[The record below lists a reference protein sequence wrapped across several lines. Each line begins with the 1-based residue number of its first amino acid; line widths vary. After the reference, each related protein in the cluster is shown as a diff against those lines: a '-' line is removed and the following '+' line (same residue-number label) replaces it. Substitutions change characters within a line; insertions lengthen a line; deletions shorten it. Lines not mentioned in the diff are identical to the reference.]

1 MIRKIIGDAITKVID
16 DVGEMFLKKPGGKT
30 QRVTDPDT
38 AKKMIGD
45 GAKVVSQ
52 APIRN
57 ARGLT
62 AREREA
68 IAGLGGQAGGV
79 ARTISR
85 GKTSIG
91 ELVKTGQRAKP
102 RGMGD
107 RKAVATRPK
116 PPAKRGNTMP
126 VPKPKPKPPVTARP
140 TPKPPARAGGSG
152 GGRPPGTAP
161 RPMPGARP
169 GQRPPRIVGTSR
181 GAQAGTTARQAAI
194 LAQIQKNLEET
205 SRGPERAPADPSK
218 PKGKPTPNTKKMPP
232 QGPPKAKQRPTPNTK
247 KIDPRGRSVTAGKN
261 VGFGPKG
268 NIFPSNAEERKAL
281 MLMYGGTGSEA
292 GKRAIA
298 GKQGNIA
305 KGRAAYEA
313 AKRKRLTAKKKA
325 GGSFSSKK
333 IPIVTVG
340 PKGGKNKGKVVGTAN
355 KVVKKEAGGKM
366 SSETRARSRI
376 YKAPKS
382 PMTNAKPKIKKYR
395 PTTKFPKATSKIKK
409 YRPKIDIKPFSK
421 GGKVARQVKGF
432 GAARRP
438 KK

>member
-1 MIRKIIGDAITKVID
+1 MIKKIIGDAITKVID
-16 DVGEMFLKKPGGKT
+16 DVGEMFLKKPGGKST
-30 QRVTDPDT
+30 RVTDPNT
-38 AKKMIGD
+38 AKKMIED
-45 GAKVVSQ
+45 GAKIVSQ
-52 APIRN
+52 APIRG

-68 IAGLGGQAGGV
+68 ISSLGGQAGGV

-91 ELVKTGQRAKP
+91 ELVKAGQRAKP

-107 RKAVATRPK
+107 RKAIATRPK

-140 TPKPPARAGGSG
+140 APKPPARAGGSG
-152 GGRPPGTAP
+152 GGRPPGGT
-161 RPMPGARP
+161 RPMPGGRP
-169 GQRPPRIVGTSR
+169 GQRPPRIVGTTRSAR
-181 GAQAGTTARQAAI
+181 LGATGRAALPMLI
-194 LAQIQKNLEET
+194 N
-205 SRGPERAPADPSK
+205 PPAK
-218 PKGKPTPNTKKMPP
+218 PKGPPPAEAGPSKKKRATPGGMADRKSAPKKVAPTPRAK
-232 QGPPKAKQRPTPNTK
+232 PKGMADRKSAP
-247 KIDPRGRSVTAGKN
+247 ISAGKN

-281 MLMYGGTGSEA
+281 MLMYGGTGSKA
-292 GKRAIA
+292 GKAAIA

-340 PKGGKNKGKVVGTAN
+340 PKGGRNKGKVVGTAN
-355 KVVKKEAGGKM
+355 KVTRKKSGGKV
-366 SSETRARSRI
+366 AKNNSR
-376 YKAPKS
+376 
-382 PMTNAKPKIKKYR
+382 
-395 PTTKFPKATSKIKK
+395 
-409 YRPKIDIKPFSK
+409 
-421 GGKVARQVKGF
+421 VARQVKGF

>member
-30 QRVTDPDT
+30 QRVTDPDK

-68 IAGLGGQAGGV
+68 ISGLTGQTAGV

-91 ELVKTGQRAKP
+91 ELVKSGQRAKP
-102 RGMGD
+102 KGMGD
-107 RKAVATRPK
+107 RKAVVPRPK
-116 PPAKRGNTMP
+116 PPAKRSQTAP
-126 VPKPKPKPPVTARP
+126 VPTPKPRPPAQARP
-140 TPKPPARAGGSG
+140 TPKPAARAGGSGG

-161 RPMPGARP
+161 RPMPGSRP
-169 GQRPPRIVGTSR
+169 AQRPPRIVGTTR
-181 GAQAGTTARQAAI
+181 GAQAGTAARQAAI
-194 LAQIQKNLEET
+194 LDKILKNTEKGGRGIEE
-205 SRGPERAPADPSK
+205 SQAGPIPKPMPK
-218 PKGKPTPNTKKMPP
+218 PKKPARTPD
-232 QGPPKAKQRPTPNTK
+232 TK
-247 KIDPRGRSVTAGKN
+247 KIDPKGRPKKTPDTKKIDPKGRPVSAGKN

-281 MLMYGGTGSEA
+281 MRMYGGTGSA
-292 GKRAIA
+292 AAKRALKGLQGDIVG
-298 GKQGNIA
+298 GK
-305 KGRAAYEA
+305 AAYEA
-313 AKRKRLTAKKKA
+313 AKRKRLAANKKA
-325 GGSFSSKK
+325 GGKLGKDFMSK
-333 IPIVTVG
+333 PT
-340 PKGGKNKGKVVGTAN
+340 
-355 KVVKKEAGGKM
+355 
-366 SSETRARSRI
+366 TRARSRI

-382 PMTNAKPKIKKYR
+382 PMTNAKPASKTYKPKKTPGMTGKPASRIY
-395 PTTKFPKATSKIKK
+395 KVPKGT
-409 YRPKIDIKPFSK
+409 KPFSK

>member
-1 MIRKIIGDAITKVID
+1 MIKSIIGKAITKVID

-30 QRVTDPDT
+30 QRVTDADT
-38 AKKMIGD
+38 AKKLIGD

-91 ELVKTGQRAKP
+91 ELVKAGQRAKP

-107 RKAVATRPK
+107 RKAIATRPK
-116 PPAKRGNTMP
+116 PPAKRGQTMP
-126 VPKPKPKPPVTARP
+126 IPKPKPKPPAVARPKPKPPVTARP
-140 TPKPPARAGGSG
+140 KPKPPVRAGGTGG

-161 RPMPGARP
+161 RPMPGSRP
-169 GQRPPRIVGTSR
+169 GQRPPRITGVTR
-181 GAQAGTTARQAAI
+181 GSQAGAAARQAAI
-194 LAQIQKNLEET
+194 LAQIQKNL
-205 SRGPERAPADPSK
+205 D
-218 PKGKPTPNTKKMPP
+218 
-232 QGPPKAKQRPTPNTK
+232 
-247 KIDPRGRSVTAGKN
+247 
-261 VGFGPKG
+261 
-268 NIFPSNAEERKAL
+268 
-281 MLMYGGTGSEA
+281 
-292 GKRAIA
+292 
-298 GKQGNIA
+298 
-305 KGRAAYEA
+305 EA
-313 AKRKRLTAKKKA
+313 AKRGPTPAPASTPKPKKRATPGGMADRKPSRPNQRGGSGPSTRGGRRGSGRKMSDKISNIFGVDGVSKTGSTRNDYLIGWTDGKGGKGPNYNRLKKKKKKSEITAIVDTARKRATVKKKA
-325 GGSFSSKK
+325 GG
-333 IPIVTVG
+333 
-340 PKGGKNKGKVVGTAN
+340 
-355 KVVKKEAGGKM
+355 KM
-366 SSETRARSRI
+366 GSETRARSRI

-382 PMTNAKPKIKKYR
+382 PMTSAKPASRVYKPKKTPGMTGKPASRTY
-395 PTTKFPKATSKIKK
+395 KVPKGT
-409 YRPKIDIKPFSK
+409 KPFSK

>member
-30 QRVTDPDT
+30 QRVTDPDK

-68 IAGLGGQAGGV
+68 ISGLTGQTAGV

-91 ELVKTGQRAKP
+91 ELVKSGQRAKP
-102 RGMGD
+102 KGMGD
-107 RKAVATRPK
+107 RKAVVPRPK
-116 PPAKRGNTMP
+116 PPAKRSQTVP
-126 VPKPKPKPPVTARP
+126 VPTPKPRPPAQARP
-140 TPKPPARAGGSG
+140 TPKPAARAGGSG

-169 GQRPPRIVGTSR
+169 GQRPPRIVGTTR
-181 GAQAGTTARQAAI
+181 GAQAGTAARQAAI
-194 LAQIQKNLEET
+194 LAQIQKNLEDA
-205 SRGPERAPADPSK
+205 SKKGPGKAEAMPLPKSK
-218 PKGKPTPNTKKMPP
+218 PKKPARTPD
-232 QGPPKAKQRPTPNTK
+232 TK
-247 KIDPRGRSVTAGKN
+247 KIDPKGRPKKTPDTKKIDPKGRPVSAGKN

-281 MLMYGGTGSEA
+281 MRMYGGTGSA
-292 GKRAIA
+292 AAKRALKGLQGDIVG
-298 GKQGNIA
+298 GK
-305 KGRAAYEA
+305 AAYDA
-313 AKRKRLTAKKKA
+313 AKRKRLATKKKA
-325 GGSFSSKK
+325 GGKL
-333 IPIVTVG
+333 
-340 PKGGKNKGKVVGTAN
+340 GKDF
-355 KVVKKEAGGKM
+355 M
-366 SSETRARSRI
+366 STQTRAKSRI

-382 PMTNAKPKIKKYR
+382 PAPYAKPKIKTYK
-395 PTTKFPKATSKIKK
+395 PKKTPGMTGKPASRIYKK
-409 YRPKIDIKPFSK
+409 PKNMKLFNK

-438 KK
+438 KN

>member
-1 MIRKIIGDAITKVID
+1 MIRKSIGDAITKVID
-16 DVGEMFLKKPGGKT
+16 DVGEMFLKKPGGKST
-30 QRVTDPDT
+30 RVTDPDT
-38 AKKMIGD
+38 AKKMIED
-45 GAKVVSQ
+45 GAKIVSQ
-52 APIRN
+52 APIRG

-68 IAGLGGQAGGV
+68 ISSLGGQTGGV

-91 ELVKTGQRAKP
+91 ELVKAGQRAKP

-107 RKAVATRPK
+107 RKAIATRPK

-169 GQRPPRIVGTSR
+169 GQRPPRITGVTR
-181 GAQAGTTARQAAI
+181 GSQAGAAARQAAI
-194 LAQIQKNLEET
+194 IAQIQKNLDEA
-205 SRGPERAPADPSK
+205 SKRGPKPSQAATPKPKKRATPGGMADRKSAPKKVAPTPRAK
-218 PKGKPTPNTKKMPP
+218 PKGMADRKSAP
-232 QGPPKAKQRPTPNTK
+232 
-247 KIDPRGRSVTAGKN
+247 ISAGKN

-281 MLMYGGTGSEA
+281 MLMYGGTGSKA
-292 GKRAIA
+292 GKAAIA

-313 AKRKRLTAKKKA
+313 AKAKRLTAKKKA
-325 GGSFSSKK
+325 GG
-333 IPIVTVG
+333 
-340 PKGGKNKGKVVGTAN
+340 
-355 KVVKKEAGGKM
+355 KM
-366 SSETRARSRI
+366 GEETRARSRI

-382 PMTNAKPKIKKYR
+382 PMTNAKPASRTYKPKKTPGMTGKPASRIY
-395 PTTKFPKATSKIKK
+395 KAPKGT
-409 YRPKIDIKPFSK
+409 KPFSK

>member
-1 MIRKIIGDAITKVID
+1 MIKKIIGDALVKVID
-16 DVGEMFLKKPGGKT
+16 DVGEIFLKKPGGKST
-30 QRVTDPDT
+30 RVTDPNT
-38 AKKMIGD
+38 AKKMIQD

-57 ARGLT
+57 ARSLT

-68 IAGLGGQAGGV
+68 ISGLGGQAAGV

-91 ELVKTGQRAKP
+91 ELVKSGQRAKP

-107 RKAVATRPK
+107 RKLPAVRPK
-116 PPAKRGNTMP
+116 PPAKRGQTMP
-126 VPKPKPKPPVTARP
+126 VPKPKPKPPAKRGQTMPVP
-140 TPKPPARAGGSG
+140 KPKPKPPARAGGSG
-152 GGRPPGTAP
+152 GGRPPGGS

-169 GQRPPRIVGTSR
+169 GQRPPRVVGVTR
-181 GAQAGTTARQAAI
+181 GSQAGAAARQAAI
-194 LAQIQKNLEET
+194 LSQIQKNLEDAAD
-205 SRGPERAPADPSK
+205 RGPKPASAAQPPKRKPTGTYDRSTLPTSK
-218 PKGKPTPNTKKMPP
+218 PKATKRAKPKGMADRKSAPV
-232 QGPPKAKQRPTPNTK
+232 
-247 KIDPRGRSVTAGKN
+247 SAGKN

-281 MLMYGGTGSEA
+281 MLMYGGTGSKA
-292 GKRAIA
+292 GKAAMA

-313 AKRKRLTAKKKA
+313 AKRKRLTAKKKT

-355 KVVKKEAGGKM
+355 KVTRKKG
-366 SSETRARSRI
+366 
-376 YKAPKS
+376 
-382 PMTNAKPKIKKYR
+382 
-395 PTTKFPKATSKIKK
+395 
-409 YRPKIDIKPFSK
+409 
-421 GGKVARQVKGF
+421 GGKVAKNNSRVGRQVKGF